1 MKRKEIKTLRT
12 FEKSGHT
19 FKSGEKF
26 EVKILRIGIA
36 GGFDGHPDG
45 TFEGHISPVAV
56 VEFENGK
63 IMAFEIDR
71 DIHIVGDCE

>member
-12 FEKSGHT
+12 FEKSGLT
-19 FKSGEKF
+19 FRAGEKF
-26 EVKILRIGIA
+26 EVQILHIGMA
-36 GGFDGHPDG
+36 GSFDGCPPD
-45 TFEGHISPVAV
+45 TVEGHICPVAV

-63 IMAFEIDR
+63 IMAFEIDY